1 MNRCP
6 ITYETCGEQRYSKTG
21 LQLLSPRLQSL
32 KEFPLRK
39 DEQLA
44 LALQYADKLSFS
56 GVQKKLSA
64 RLSVSREVFD
74 VVAKGG
80 SFIIKPQS
88 ADYPELPQN
97 EDLTM
102 KLAACVGI
110 NTPIHG
116 MMYCSDGSL
125 SYFIKRFD
133 RKGKGK
139 KIGVEDFAQLAGL
152 SRDTKYDFS
161 MERLVPLIEKFCTF
175 PALEKKKLFLLTLFS
190 FLIGNE
196 DLHLKNFSLI
206 HQEQLIEFSPAYDL
220 VNSSIVINSNEEFA
234 LTLRG
239 RKSNLTRTDLVD
251 YFGKERLNL
260 TPETINEILD
270 RLQNSIGK
278 WMELI
283 NISFLSK
290 EKKAAYLELLLE
302 RRKRLFLNSDIRI
315 S

>member
-220 VNSSIVINSNEEFA
+220 VNSSIVINSNEELA

>member
-6 ITYETCGEQRYSKTG
+6 ITYEACGEQRYSKTG
-21 LQLLSPRLQSL
+21 LQLLSPRLQNL

-64 RLSVSREVFD
+64 RLSVSNEVFE

-110 NTPIHG
+110 NTPLHG

-152 SRDTKYDFS
+152 SRDTKYDFT

-206 HQEQLIEFSPAYDL
+206 HREQLIEFSPAYDL
-220 VNSSIVINSNEEFA
+220 VNSSIVINSNEELA
-234 LTLRG
+234 LSLGG
-239 RKSNLTRTDLVD
+239 RKNNLTRANLVD

-270 RLQNSIGK
+270 RFQNSIEK

-290 EKKAAYLELLLE
+290 EKKEAYLGLLLE
-302 RRKRLFLNSDIRI
+302 RRKRLFLSDQ
-315 S
+315 